1 MLYLS
6 SGRAVFINT
15 FCPITPFC
23 PVSLY
28 SKRCSDG
35 NLSTFFV
42 LNESRAQSMLY
53 LVCTVSL

>member
-1 MLYLS
+1 MVYLS
-6 SGRAVFINT
+6 ICRAVFINP
-15 FCPITPFC
+15 FCPI
-23 PVSLY
+23 SLY

-53 LVCTVSL
+53 LVCTVSS